1 MKKILGSLMCAL
13 LLTFIFSN
21 TVSAAQLSNEDI
33 VNLVN
38 NTNYTIEQEIIKAQ
52 VQGNILT
59 RKYDTIIS
67 QLEKAEQVISINNQ
81 ADTYNVPFLEE
92 SKLKY
97 DGELDKIVNRLIQT
111 TNDIANKTISIAAE
125 NGYTVI
131 CEMVEVQVGDR
142 VVLIDPLR
150 VTGI

>member
-67 QLEKAEQVISINNQ
+67 QLEKAEQVISINNR
-81 ADTYNVPFLEE
+81 ADTYNVPLLEE

-111 TNDIANKTISIAAE
+111 TNDIANKTINIAAE